1 MKKRDL
7 INFVLLITVLLF
19 AYYRYRNRKFNYKK
33 TKILMNTVVEINFN
47 SNSKNEEAFIDSLF
61 DLIKKYDRILSYYEK
76 NSELQKLNNSK
87 KDTIYINNDFYQ
99 MLKMSKYLY
108 DLSEGHFDTTIGTLT
123 DLWNFEKAIVPDSSQ
138 INEAKK
144 YVGFNKI
151 KFSQN
156 ELIKINKMKLNFGA
170 IAKGYIIDRV
180 YDKINSN
187 KNIINGFINAGGDI
201 RLFDKGNTQQLIGIQ
216 HPRDRKKVIAEIKVN
231 NKSVVT
237 SGDYERFF
245 IKNGVRYHHIIDPFT
260 GKPSR
265 NCISVTVI
273 ADNAFL
279 ADGLSTVCF
288 LMSPKK
294 AVALVNKL
302 PNTEVLIYYIKNDKI
317 VKEESDN
324 IGKYATNEK

>member
-1 MKKRDL
+1 
-7 INFVLLITVLLF
+7 
-19 AYYRYRNRKFNYKK
+19 
-33 TKILMNTVVEINFN
+33 MNTVVEINFN

>member
-1 MKKRDL
+1 MLKKRDL

-144 YVGFNKI
+144 NLPKLA
-151 KFSQN
+151 S
-156 ELIKINKMKLNFGA
+156 ELKSYL
-170 IAKGYIIDRV
+170 
-180 YDKINSN
+180 DK
-187 KNIINGFINAGGDI
+187 
-201 RLFDKGNTQQLIGIQ
+201 
-216 HPRDRKKVIAEIKVN
+216 
-231 NKSVVT
+231 
-237 SGDYERFF
+237 
-245 IKNGVRYHHIIDPFT
+245 
-260 GKPSR
+260 
-265 NCISVTVI
+265 
-273 ADNAFL
+273 
-279 ADGLSTVCF
+279 
-288 LMSPKK
+288 
-294 AVALVNKL
+294 
-302 PNTEVLIYYIKNDKI
+302 
-317 VKEESDN
+317 
-324 IGKYATNEK
+324 